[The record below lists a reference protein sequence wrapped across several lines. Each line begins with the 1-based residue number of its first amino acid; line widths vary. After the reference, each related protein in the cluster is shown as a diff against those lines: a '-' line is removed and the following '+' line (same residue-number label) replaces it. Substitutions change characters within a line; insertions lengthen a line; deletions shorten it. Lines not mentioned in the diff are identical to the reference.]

1 MFSRLFR
8 KCTEET
14 HHLSSSHTL
23 QQTLEVLEEKENVL
37 QKKISIEVERA
48 KEFTRAKNKQAALQC
63 LKRKKFYEGQMEH
76 LGNFQLRIHDQLPQ
90 KLPTHCGQVQRVKD
104 SVKKT
109 YTKSSFSSQQL
120 ELEPSGNYSGALV
133 PYK

>member
-76 LGNFQLRIHDQLPQ
+76 LGNFQLRIHDQEEKLPQ

-109 YTKSSFSSQQL
+109 YTKSSL

>member
-109 YTKSSFSSQQL
+109 YTKSSQL